1 MSVQRVATLRGFWHL
16 EKTMLCEIHVNWKYL
31 HTSNLLA
38 KNIIIENSIGE
49 IRISGNHIGGGPLY
63 NQSSTRYETD
73 VNDIMSRNY
82 LLKQSPPHE
91 KGWFLSTAQ
100 KCTENALDMK
110 NWHSGLTEHFQIKW
124 GTRMILYKI
133 SAQKWSLKLNFP
145 FFLHGYFYNINVPTI
160 QLKLGLLN
168 W

>member
-1 MSVQRVATLRGFWHL
+1 MNVQRVPTLRGFWDL
-16 EKTMLCEIHVNWKYL
+16 EKTMLHEIHVNWNYL
-31 HTSNLLA
+31 HTSNFWQKTL
-38 KNIIIENSIGE
+38 IIENSTSG

-100 KCTENALDMK
+100 KCTENALDMT
-110 NWHSGLTEHFQIKW
+110 N
-124 GTRMILYKI
+124 
-133 SAQKWSLKLNFP
+133 
-145 FFLHGYFYNINVPTI
+145 
-160 QLKLGLLN
+160 
-168 W
+168 